1 MAQSAKR
8 PRSRSTRILKKQ
20 IRRHK
25 LRLYDLN
32 NCNLFIPLALTNYDY
47 SIMTEAEQEKDS
59 HFIRRLVII
68 IFIVFTLAAV
78 VMTIFYGTPW
88 AKK

>member
-1 MAQSAKR
+1 
-8 PRSRSTRILKKQ
+8 
-20 IRRHK
+20 
-25 LRLYDLN
+25 
-32 NCNLFIPLALTNYDY
+32 
-47 SIMTEAEQEKDS
+47 MTDAEQEKDS

-68 IFIVFTLAAV
+68 IFIVFTLAAI

>member
-1 MAQSAKR
+1 
-8 PRSRSTRILKKQ
+8 
-20 IRRHK
+20 
-25 LRLYDLN
+25 
-32 NCNLFIPLALTNYDY
+32 
-47 SIMTEAEQEKDS
+47 MTDAEQEQDS

-78 VMTIFYGTPW
+78 VMTILYGTPW